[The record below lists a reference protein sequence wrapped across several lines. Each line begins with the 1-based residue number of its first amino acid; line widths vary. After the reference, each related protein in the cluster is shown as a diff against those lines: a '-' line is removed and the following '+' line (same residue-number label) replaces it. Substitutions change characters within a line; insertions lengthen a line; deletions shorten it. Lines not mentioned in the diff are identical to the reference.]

1 MSENENQVQEA
12 TEQKPKF
19 DKEAYLKKA
28 LKDAVDLRVK
38 KDAALMAISC
48 NVAAVCEK
56 LEISSTYYRKLVN
69 MEYFKEFDSEKFE
82 VQIDQVADIVDHFSD
97 DMPDHVVPAEAQ

>member
-1 MSENENQVQEA
+1 MSENTTQDT
-12 TEQKPKF
+12 TEQKKPPF
-19 DKEAYLKKA
+19 DKEAYLKGA
-28 LKDAVDLRVK
+28 LKNAVDLRVK

-56 LEISSTYYRKLVN
+56 LEISATYFRKLAD

-82 VQIDQVADIVDHFSD
+82 VQIDFVADLADHFSD
-97 DMPDHVVPAEAQ
+97 DMPDHIVTSEAQ